1 MSRHRRRVLSY
12 LALVVGTALVL
23 TVAYNLGMAGWEDR
37 PQPLYRSFEVVVQSL
52 TTTGYGEDA
61 PWQSPGMNILVIVT
75 QLAGI
80 GLILTAVDLF
90 VVPWLRT
97 ALAPTAPEQLE
108 DLDRH
113 VIICGHTPRTDT
125 FIDELRAREED
136 YVLLEADESA
146 AGALHEEGYSVIRGN
161 PESVEALERARVGAA
176 RALVAD
182 VADDINASIA
192 LTAREARGD
201 LPVVTLV
208 EDASL
213 ARYHRMAGADVVLSP
228 RQLLGENLAGQ
239 IPTAVTAAAGEGVP
253 LGEDFELAEM
263 ALGEGSELYG
273 HSLRDARVQDRYGVN
288 VIGAWV
294 QGDFE
299 TPADPTLT
307 LGRGI
312 RLLVAGQPEQLD
324 RLREATASTIRRLS
338 PQKTILAG
346 FGDSGRAAYGALRE
360 TSAELTV
367 VDIDDHE
374 GVDVVGDACDPE
386 VLREAG
392 VEDAAAALFA
402 IEDDTLAIFATLVAR
417 DLNPD
422 LRIVVRANEEEDV
435 PKLYRAGADY
445 VQSLATTSGRMIAS
459 TVFEDEDVLTYGMS
473 IRVMRISAP
482 GLAGRTIGDAEVRT
496 ETGCTVVAV
505 IRDGRTITGFDPNA
519 LELEDGDEVVI
530 AGTDEAI
537 TCFEGTF
544 G

>member
-61 PWQSPGMNILVIVT
+61 PWQSPGMNVLVIVT

-80 GLILTAVDLF
+80 GLIFTAVDLF

-108 DLDRH
+108 DLDGH

-161 PESVEALERARVGAA
+161 PESVEALKRARVDAA

-307 LGRGI
+307 LGRGT

-482 GLAGRTIGDAEVRT
+482 GLAGRTIGDAAVRT

-537 TCFEGTF
+537 TRFEGTF

>member
-1 MSRHRRRVLSY
+1 MSRHRRRLLSY
-12 LALVVGTALVL
+12 LALVVGTAVVL

-61 PWQSPGMNILVIVT
+61 PWQSPGMNVLVIVT

-80 GLILTAVDLF
+80 GLIFTAVDLF

-97 ALAPTAPEQLE
+97 ALAPTAPEQIE
-108 DLDRH
+108 ELDRH
-113 VIICGHTPRTDT
+113 VVICGHTPRTDT

-136 YVLLEADESA
+136 YVLLEEDESA
-146 AGALHEEGYSVIRGN
+146 AGGLHEEGYSVIRGN
-161 PESVEALERARVGAA
+161 PESAEALERARVGAA

-192 LTAREARGD
+192 LTAREVRND
-201 LPVVTLV
+201 LPVITLV

-213 ARYHRMAGADVVLSP
+213 ARYHRMAGADIVLSP

-273 HSLRDARVQDRYGVN
+273 HSLRDARVQERYGVN

-307 LGRGI
+307 LGRGT
-312 RLLVAGQPEQLD
+312 RMLVAGQPEQLD

-346 FGDSGRAAYGALRE
+346 FGDSGRAAYGALRD

-392 VEDAAAALFA
+392 IEDATAVLFA

-482 GLAGRTIGDAEVRT
+482 GLAGRTIGDVEVRT

-505 IRDGRTITGFDPNA
+505 IRDGRTITGFDANA

-537 TCFEGTF
+537 TRFEGAF